1 MAKKPP
7 AGKICIKVD
16 NLGNCTKSR
25 DAIGGETAYVAAANI
40 AGVMPMDLEQSKADL
55 DKNAADL
62 LNEITENKPSMQR
75 RNSIAQSCFMLFNN
89 DFFEKHHWQLLN
101 GAGPY
106 RDDIWPMVKAKW
118 PKEYTAS
125 GVYPEPNSAGD
136 LQTPGYVA
144 GGGRAFG
151 TGPHKIRQR
160 ILMLESHP
168 KCDSTVLN
176 RIKSRPNQNLMD
188 TLTPTEFSQ
197 LIPKLRLFK
206 VMREPDAAAQEGSYA
221 VEFEFNPANDLEGIV
236 NTVSDGFGGS
246 FHTRGSGV
254 GVKSFEWKYLGSD
267 PYTATRDLEATL
279 KIYFQSWPELTKV
292 RKRTVTIPAQGS
304 SPAKTKTVEYRY
316 LDLIIQANCG
326 DEPDPGSSRRI
337 YEPGCYEIAVE
348 AGWNLPTVGPIGG
361 GVGRDDD
368 KRIADLRKFI
378 AASVERYYL
387 TMVSHDISFEQDG
400 TFELTINYRARLGS
414 TLKSRKFN
422 VLLPGGGNDKDG
434 PAAKIEEYRLAI
446 KTARDDERQQAGSP
460 GPASATPDDE
470 EDPESKRLK
479 KQLDAYVSR
488 RLFDF
493 HNYIVSALSQRGMV
507 HAATMDRNEWLAFMN
522 FDKNRGGVNATFGL
536 PPKLSD
542 SSGAIFRKP
551 PSLDNFS
558 DAEGKPKPQHSLLHS
573 IGETFVEH
581 SEEQAEVYE
590 DELERRYTG
599 SGNTRSF
606 MASKM
611 FNLPLAGGP
620 GAHFFEFIYF
630 GDLLGVV
637 LDWVFFD
644 LERDVGAGVV
654 LRDPL
659 GGVSDITWWTTLT
672 GGNTSGRQLRAQSHK
687 VLRKPVSERLRI
699 ILGNVELPVFDSAGT
714 TRMVNLAHIPIP
726 YDAFLSFIVRKVLS
740 PKRSFYSLSSFI
752 KDVVKEFI
760 TSSLNSNC
768 FGGLLA
774 DQKQV
779 RTTAHIISLP
789 AISIGSMA
797 IRQPGSTTADDPIT
811 FSNST
816 IAKRAVGR
824 GASWYGTAYGSG
836 YHISTA
842 AGGHS
847 AALIPL
853 PNSHVFWKQQVTKPV
868 STAGDSKSVFGAIS
882 GYNTL
887 HAHEISAD
895 NPLPCFSEN
904 SPYSTGISGFDPDG
918 YDFIFINA
926 VNTKPQLY
934 GIFDLDAWKN
944 ANPGVLTLDTDGD
957 KKRGIPHY
965 TFGENQGL
973 LKKVSFEKTDQE
985 FLPEAKYEKEG
996 SNAINQLA
1004 AVYDVTFE
1012 LVGTPR
1018 FQPGEYVYFD
1028 PVTIGLGHPNQYSSP
1043 TTRSVSNLMGLGG
1056 YHLIIQVSSVIKPGE
1071 YSTTL
1076 KTRWVTGGQPSAEN
1090 MFSAV
1095 GGPVSR
1101 R

>member
-1 MAKKPP
+1 MPTKPP
-7 AGKICIKVD
+7 AGKICTKVD
-16 NLGNCTKSR
+16 NLGNCTESR
-25 DAIGGETAYVAAANI
+25 DPLASEKAKVVAAEK
-40 AGVMPMDLEQSKADL
+40 AGVMPMDLNQASADL
-55 DKNAADL
+55 EANFGQSWAEARG
-62 LNEITENKPSMQR
+62 NKPSTQR
-75 RNSIAQSCFMLFNN
+75 RNSIAQSCFMLYNN

-101 GAGPY
+101 GTGPY
-106 RDDIWPMVKAKW
+106 RADIETAVKAKW
-118 PKEYTAS
+118 PNENTAR
-125 GVYPEPNSAGD
+125 GVYPPPDAKGNLS
-136 LQTPGYVA
+136 TKGYGV
-144 GGGRAFG
+144 FNLNQ
-151 TGPHKIRQR
+151 INQR

-206 VMREPDAAAQEGSYA
+206 VMREPDAAAQKGSYA
-221 VEFEFNPANDLEGIV
+221 VEFEFNPANDLEGII

-292 RKRTVTIPAQGS
+292 RERTVTIPAQGKVAAS
-304 SPAKTKTVEYRY
+304 SKTVEYRY

-326 DEPDPGSSRRI
+326 DEPDPGSGRRI
-337 YEPGCYEIAVE
+337 YDPGCYEIAVE

-422 VLLPGGGNDKDG
+422 VLLPGGGNSKEG

-446 KTARDDERQQAGSP
+446 KTARDDERQQAGSS
-460 GPASATPDDE
+460 ASSGAVPE
-470 EDPESKRLK
+470 EDEDPRSKVLQ

-493 HNYIVSALSQRGMV
+493 HNYLVSALSQRGMV
-507 HAATMDRNEWLAFMN
+507 HGCQITHAEWLAFMN

-536 PPKLSD
+536 PPKMSD
-542 SSGAIFRKP
+542 TTTAISSALAAGY
-551 PSLDNFS
+551 SLDNFS
-558 DAEGKPKPQHSLLHS
+558 DAGGDPSPMHSLLYS
-573 IGETFVEH
+573 IGEKFVEH
-581 SEEQAEVYE
+581 PEEQAEVYKK
-590 DELERRYTG
+590 ELERRYTDTGGFTSTRGQQANMYFTRTPG
-599 SGNTRSF
+599 SGGLN
-606 MASKM
+606 
-611 FNLPLAGGP
+611 N
-620 GAHFFEFIYF
+620 HFFEFIYF

-637 LDWVFFD
+637 LDWVFWD
-644 LERDVGAGVV
+644 LRTNNGAGVV
-654 LRDPL
+654 LKDPA
-659 GGVSDITWWTTLT
+659 GVVSDITWFSTLT
-672 GGNTSGRQLRAQSHK
+672 GGNTSGTQHTSASHK
-687 VLRKPVSERLRI
+687 VLRYPVSERLRI
-699 ILGNVELPVFDSAGT
+699 ILGNVELPVFDGT
-714 TRMVNLAHIPIP
+714 GNSRMVNLAHIPIP
-726 YDAFLSFIVRKVLS
+726 YDAFLSFIVRKILS

-752 KDVVKEFI
+752 KDIVKEFI
-760 TSSLNSNC
+760 TSNLNSNC
-768 FGGLLA
+768 FGGLLS
-774 DQKQV
+774 DQRQV
-779 RTTAHIISLP
+779 RTTAHILSLP
-789 AISIGSMA
+789 AISAG
-797 IRQPGSTTADDPIT
+797 RQPGTTIADDPIT

-816 IAKRAVGR
+816 IASRAALR
-824 GASWYGTAYGSG
+824 GTSGYG

-842 AGGHS
+842 G
-847 AALIPL
+847 ALIPL
-853 PNSHVFWKQQVTKPV
+853 PNSHAFWKQQATKPI
-868 STAGDSKSVFGAIS
+868 SAAGAPSSVFGGAA

-887 HAHEISAD
+887 HAHEISQD

-904 SPYSTGISGFDPDG
+904 SPYSTGMDGFDPDG

-926 VNTKPQLY
+926 INTKPQLY
-934 GIFDLDAWKN
+934 GIFDLAAWKN
-944 ANPGVLTLDTDGD
+944 ANTGISTLDTDGD

-973 LKKVSFEKTDQE
+973 LKTVSFEKTDQE
-985 FLPEAKYEKEG
+985 FLPEARYEKEG

-1028 PVTIGLGHPNQYSSP
+1028 PITIGLGHPNQYSSP
-1043 TTRSVSNLMGLGG
+1043 TARSVSNLMGLGG
-1056 YHLIIQVSSVIKPGE
+1056 YHLIIQVSSAIKPGE

-1076 KTRWVTGGQPSAEN
+1076 KTRWVTGGQPSA
-1090 MFSAV
+1090 S
-1095 GGPVSR
+1095 P
-1101 R
+1101 